1 MRNTKVRRRAR
12 AAIVEFAVRMQSEG
26 LASSTY
32 GNLSMRVPGEP
43 ELIVVSP
50 SVWSWKLVRPEHV
63 ALVRLDG
70 KVLDA
75 ERRPTSELALH
86 TALYQ
91 RRPEVAAIVH
101 AHSPAAMA
109 IAALD
114 WTLPPFLTGLVDATG
129 GRVGC
134 VPYERQGTAALAD
147 AVADALEDR
156 GSCLLRHHGLLA
168 IGASLPRAFR
178 AAAVTEAS
186 ADAYLRA
193 RAVGDVTD
201 LPADEVEW
209 LAATWRGQWTGTD
222 ARASG

>member
-1 MRNTKVRRRAR
+1 MRNTTVRRRAR

-26 LASSTY
+26 LASSTD
-32 GNLSMRVPGEP
+32 GNLSMRVPDEP

-75 ERRPTSELALH
+75 QRRPTSELALH

-156 GSCLLRHHGLLA
+156 ASCLLHHGLLA

-186 ADAYLRA
+186 AD
-193 RAVGDVTD
+193 
-201 LPADEVEW
+201 
-209 LAATWRGQWTGTD
+209 
-222 ARASG
+222 